1 MLKHK
6 VKGEPVLKHKR
17 EPLPW
22 ELHPPG
28 SARSKKE
35 PEGFDEREYKA
46 HLDAD
51 AFIWMIYWASSPD
64 HKFDLDETVNY
75 WWKRAFADDIPFPN
89 EGGIAADL
97 IDRVYCRLIDRGH
110 EFQRIEPQKSDYKL
124 PDTLLRSEYWEKAK
138 DRKIVYIQQMM
149 EAKMAVAKISL
160 KKSVKTDAKSTEAPP
175 KVSKTV
181 NKTASNDD
189 VPAWITSSRPG
200 TKAHDSKIKVC
211 ELLLERKYSDEEIAL
226 MVESELEYKINPDRV
241 AFYRR
246 TLNKGQFAP
255 LGYEAPD
262 EPVQPIEKDGSA
274 PVKSAKAEKVS
285 KESAVNPSTA
295 KVKGTGTVSKK
306 KKVVIKKK

>member
-6 VKGEPVLKHKR
+6 VKVEPVLKHKR

-97 IDRVYCRLIDRGH
+97 VDRIYCRLIDRGH
-110 EFQRIEPQKSDYKL
+110 EFQRIEPQESDYEL
-124 PDTLLRSEYWEKAK
+124 PEPLLSSEYWKK
-138 DRKIVYIQQMM
+138 IKGRKIVYIQQTM
-149 EAKMAVAKISL
+149 EAKMAKISQ
-160 KKSVKTDAKSTEAPP
+160 KKSAKADAKSTGAPP
-175 KVSKTV
+175 KVSKTA
-181 NKTASNDD
+181 NKTVSSNA
-189 VPAWITSSRPG
+189 V
-200 TKAHDSKIKVC
+200 KA
-211 ELLLERKYSDEEIAL
+211 
-226 MVESELEYKINPDRV
+226 P
-241 AFYRR
+241 
-246 TLNKGQFAP
+246 
-255 LGYEAPD
+255 
-262 EPVQPIEKDGSA
+262 
-274 PVKSAKAEKVS
+274 
-285 KESAVNPSTA
+285 KESAAKPSTA
-295 KVKGTGTVSKK
+295 KVKGACMVSKK